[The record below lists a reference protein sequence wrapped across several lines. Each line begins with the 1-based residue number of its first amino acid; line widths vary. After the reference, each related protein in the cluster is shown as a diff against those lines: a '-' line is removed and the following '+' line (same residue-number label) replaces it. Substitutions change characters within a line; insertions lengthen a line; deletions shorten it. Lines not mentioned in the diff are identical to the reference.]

1 MCWSVLI
8 EMDDYIR
15 EGESMN
21 HNEFIKFNGCL
32 WLWVHTSAVVTA
44 IFHEIYQCHLCNG
57 TYGPRDK
64 EDLDLAAY

>member
-44 IFHEIYQCHLCNG
+44 IFMRYISVICVMVLWSS
-57 TYGPRDK
+57 
-64 EDLDLAAY
+64 